1 MRGFLLGGEKE
12 FLDPYKA
19 GKAGFFEQIKA
30 LRKTVDDNPAQVKR
44 LKETETTIRNWVDRV
59 TEPALALRR
68 QVNAGTKTLKDIE
81 DLVSRAAGKKFFDAF
96 RGQIAAF
103 VEVEAKLMKAR
114 QAEEAEASKKV
125 EENLEIMKKNEE
137 WVTHTYEV
145 IAEANAILASAVD
158 METGMRGYLLAGQD
172 AFLAPYE
179 GGRKQFGELSASLQ
193 KTVND
198 NPAQVQLLKE
208 AAETIA
214 EWQKNVTEPTIA
226 LRRKIGDA
234 KNMDD
239 MADLIGEARGKQY
252 FDRFRQIMADFR
264 AEETGLMEQRQA
276 DNEGTV
282 IFTFVLIGVVIG
294 LALLVGIGLAWLI
307 GNGIANP
314 IAKMTDAMQRLAKGD
329 KSVDIPGTDR
339 GDEIGDMAGAVQIFK
354 DNAIEKDRMEEER
367 AEAEKKAEEE
377 KRQAELQL
385 ADDLESSV
393 KEIVESV
400 SSSATEMESTAQ
412 SMSANAEQST
422 RQSAVVAAAA
432 EQASTNVQ
440 TVATAADELSTSIEE
455 VGRQVSQATK
465 IASNG
470 VEEAEKT
477 NATVEGLSEAARK
490 IGEVVEL
497 INDIASQTNLLALNA
512 TIEAARAGDAGKG
525 FAVVASEVKSLA
537 AQTAK
542 ATEQIGGQIGA
553 IQGATEESVKAIGGI
568 AEVIRELDEIAT
580 AIASAVEEQG
590 AATQEIAR
598 NVQEAAKGTGEVS
611 SNMEGISKAA
621 AETGAASGQ
630 VLSSTQELSQQAT
643 RMSDEIDK
651 FLQTIRAA

>member
-1 MRGFLLGGEKE
+1 MKNFLAKKTGAGTSMKVGTKVMATVGFCLAVLLAVAATGIWQMQKIGAEIEGIAERDIPLTQAVTNITVHQLEQAINFERAMRFGEEMATQPHARAAFETAVNKFEELTVKINKEIKEGEEIAKKDVEAAQTAEARAEFQHVLEALTTIEKE
-12 FLDPYKA
+12 HAD
-19 GKAGFFEQIKA
+19 FENHGIKA
-30 LRKTVDDNPAQVKR
+30 FKLILAGDLKAALELAEEIEKEEEQLDHELEALLTEIGKFTEKAAKTAQEHEQFAMWLLSIVSLAGLVIATTLALFVVKR
-44 LKETETTIRNWVDRV
+44 NIQRPLSEVV
-59 TEPALALRR
+59 VALEALI
-68 QVNAGTKTLKDIE
+68 AGDTSVEITA
-81 DLVSRAAGKKFFDAF
+81 RAD
-96 RGQIAAF
+96 
-103 VEVEAKLMKAR
+103 
-114 QAEEAEASKKV
+114 
-125 EENLEIMKKNEE
+125 
-137 WVTHTYEV
+137 
-145 IAEANAILASAVD
+145 
-158 METGMRGYLLAGQD
+158 
-172 AFLAPYE
+172 
-179 GGRKQFGELSASLQ
+179 
-193 KTVND
+193 
-198 NPAQVQLLKE
+198 
-208 AAETIA
+208 
-214 EWQKNVTEPTIA
+214 
-226 LRRKIGDA
+226 
-234 KNMDD
+234 
-239 MADLIGEARGKQY
+239 
-252 FDRFRQIMADFR
+252 
-264 AEETGLMEQRQA
+264 
-276 DNEGTV
+276 
-282 IFTFVLIGVVIG
+282 
-294 LALLVGIGLAWLI
+294 
-307 GNGIANP
+307 
-314 IAKMTDAMQRLAKGD
+314 
-329 KSVDIPGTDR
+329 
-339 GDEIGDMAGAVQIFK
+339 DEIGAVA
-354 DNAIEKDRMEEER
+354 NALATFRENLIKMKKMDEER

-377 KRQAELQL
+377 KRQAQLKL

-393 KEIVESV
+393 KGIVEGV
-400 SSSATEMESTAQ
+400 SSAATEMETTAQ

-440 TVATAADELSTSIEE
+440 TVATAADELSASIEE

-477 NATVEGLSEAARK
+477 NATVEGLAEAARK

-611 SNMEGISKAA
+611 NNMEGISKAA

-630 VLSSTQELSQQAT
+630 VLSATQELSQQAT
-643 RMSDEIDK
+643 QMSDEIDK